1 MKLMNKIKARIIAN
15 YIIKQ
20 IKKISKTETINVWLH
35 VTENIK
41 NTKYI
46 YDSIDYMDD
55 RPKD

>member
-1 MKLMNKIKARIIAN
+1 MVVFIMRKEK
-15 YIIKQ
+15 
-20 IKKISKTETINVWLH
+20 
-35 VTENIK
+35 K